1 MQFQLYLPHSLLI
14 QTLPGALESLEPIER
29 CRIAAFTA
37 RHRTRCTSGAA
48 RPFPTTL
55 LNDDVVG
62 PHAVTREQSDPG
74 PASAGVSYSLPS
86 GGAATKPD
94 VVVYV
99 VAGVVAVAATREVAA
114 GVVEGAAAEAADSRL
129 AGTAATVLPLP
140 DITTEVV
147 GAGVKP

>member
-55 LNDDVVG
+55 LTDDVVG

-99 VAGVVAVAATREVAA
+99 VAGVVEVAA